1 MKMTE
6 KTVRY
11 RLTTTKIAVSENAL
25 ETNMSLKNVGYA
37 SLCYCATCFVIA
49 AGSYLVIWATG
60 NLEFRNP
67 ATGAIWEDFTISG
80 SSAFQ
85 IALLMGAMTT
95 LFCLGGLLG
104 VWILA
109 ARARGTL
116 RLHLVGGTLLALL
129 GCGIFLFGASLGEE
143 HLFLRAFEVAAV
155 SIVAAVLARLY
166 VAATPRL
173 TTSS

>member
-1 MKMTE
+1 
-6 KTVRY
+6 
-11 RLTTTKIAVSENAL
+11 
-25 ETNMSLKNVGYA
+25 MSLKNVGYA

-49 AGSYLVIWATG
+49 AGWYLVIWATG
-60 NLEFRNP
+60 NLEFRDP
-67 ATGAIWEDFTISG
+67 ATGAIAEDFTISG
-80 SSAFQ
+80 SSAFKLSFF
-85 IALLMGAMTT
+85 AGAATT
-95 LFCLGGLLG
+95 IVCLGGLLG

-109 ARARGTL
+109 ARARGTV
-116 RLHLVGGTLLALL
+116 RLHVVGGTLLALL
-129 GCGIFLFGASLGEE
+129 SCGIFLFGASLGED

>member
-1 MKMTE
+1 
-6 KTVRY
+6 
-11 RLTTTKIAVSENAL
+11 
-25 ETNMSLKNVGYA
+25 MSLKNVAYA
-37 SLCYCATCFVIA
+37 SLCYCATCFAVA
-49 AGSYLVIWATG
+49 AGWYLVIWATG
-60 NLEFRNP
+60 NLTGRDA
-67 ATGAIWEDFTISG
+67 ATGDVVAFTIP
-80 SSAFQ
+80 SSNAFKL
-85 IALLMGAMTT
+85 AFFVGAMTT

-109 ARARGTL
+109 ARTRGTV

-129 GCGIFLFGASLGEE
+129 GCGIFLFGASLGED

-166 VAATPRL
+166 VAASPRL

>member
-1 MKMTE
+1 
-6 KTVRY
+6 
-11 RLTTTKIAVSENAL
+11 
-25 ETNMSLKNVGYA
+25 MSLKNVGYA
-37 SLCYCATCFVIA
+37 SLCYCATCFAVA
-49 AGSYLVIWATG
+49 AGWYLVIWATG
-60 NLEFRNP
+60 NLEFRDP
-67 ATGAIWEDFTISG
+67 ATGDVVAFTP
-80 SSAFQ
+80 SANAFTL
-85 IALLMGAMTT
+85 AFFAGAMTT

-109 ARARGTL
+109 ARARGTV
-116 RLHLVGGTLLALL
+116 RLHVVGGTLLALL
-129 GCGIFLFGASLGEE
+129 SCGIFLFGASLGED

>member
-1 MKMTE
+1 
-6 KTVRY
+6 
-11 RLTTTKIAVSENAL
+11 
-25 ETNMSLKNVGYA
+25 MSLKKVGCA
-37 SLCYCATCFVIA
+37 SLCYCATCFAAA
-49 AGSYLVIWATG
+49 AGSYLLIWATG
-60 NLEFRNP
+60 NLEFRDP
-67 ATGAIWEDFTISG
+67 ATGAVAEDFTISS

-85 IALLMGAMTT
+85 LALFTGAMTT

-109 ARARGTL
+109 ARVRGSVK
-116 RLHLVGGTLLALL
+116 LHLIGGMLLALL
-129 GCGIFLFGASLGEE
+129 GCGIFLFGATLGED